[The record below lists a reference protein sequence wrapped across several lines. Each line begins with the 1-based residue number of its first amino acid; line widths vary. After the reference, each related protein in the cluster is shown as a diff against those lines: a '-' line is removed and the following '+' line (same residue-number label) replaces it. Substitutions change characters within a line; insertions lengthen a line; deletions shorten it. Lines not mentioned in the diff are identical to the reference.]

1 MKTLLHPPSAQD
13 WSRQEEASYWRAQI
27 GHTILCP
34 ITVAACNLLWG
45 SGEEKLGY
53 LLTMH

>member
-34 ITVAACNLLWG
+34 ITVAARNLLWG